1 MQSRPKRARKVRED
15 AARFAFDQPH
25 PDQQPN
31 GDEERFPDR
40 IGSYSKGLPHDDRG
54 EVDGDAYQALL
65 TAVESGDPADFEAIP
80 LGDPSSCPSELGRRL
95 VNPQSGFAFDLEG
108 PDAQALALPPAP
120 RLDSAEEAGEMAELY
135 WMALLRDVDFED
147 YATDATAAEAAADL
161 SRFSDFRGPK
171 EGGKVT
177 PGTLFR
183 GFTPGDV
190 AGPFVSQFLLRDF
203 DYGTLRVSQR
213 EQRAKPGVDYVTDPA
228 EWLRIQNGCDP
239 GVSRMKQLELDED
252 GNPVRRYIRNGR
264 DVATYVHFD
273 ALYEAYLNACLILLG
288 SPPAEDPRAQTAPFD
303 AGNPYVGPSTQEGFG
318 TFGPPHVLSLV
329 CEVATR
335 ALKAVWWQKW
345 GVHRRLRPEEFGGR
359 VQRVKTGA
367 ADYPIGEEL
376 LGSPVLDRVNEGFG
390 SYLLPL
396 AFPEGSPTH
405 PSYGAGHATV
415 AGACVTILKAWFDE
429 SVAIADLFTPVVAN
443 PAGDGLDEFTGP
455 DAGELTVG
463 GELNKVAANVAI
475 ARNMAG
481 VHWRSDY
488 TESLR
493 LGERVAIQILE
504 EQAPTY
510 NERFSFTLT
519 TFDGESVTIDNE
531 SGGGGG
537 SGRFESAG
545 ESEEAE
551 ERVGAG

>member
-1 MQSRPKRARKVRED
+1 MESRRERARAIRD
-15 AARFAFDQPH
+15 GAARFAFDQPH
-25 PDQQPN
+25 QTPETN
-31 GDEERFPDR
+31 GDEDRLANR
-40 IGSYSKGLPHDDRG
+40 IGSYSKGLPHDERG
-54 EVDGDAYQALL
+54 EVEGSAYDALL
-65 TAVESGDPADFEAIP
+65 KAVRSGDPADFDAIP
-80 LGDPSSCPSELGRRL
+80 LGDPGGCPSGRGRRL

-108 PDAQALALPPAP
+108 PDPQSLTIPPAP
-120 RLDSAEEAGEMAELY
+120 AFDSAEEAAEIAELY
-135 WMALLRDVDFED
+135 WMALLRDVHFSD
-147 YATDATAAEAAADL
+147 YESDSTAAGAAADL

-171 EGGKVT
+171 DGGAVT

-213 EQRAKPGVDYVTDPA
+213 EQTGKPGVDYVTDPA

-239 GVSRMKQLELDED
+239 GVPRSEQLELGPGGE
-252 GNPVRRYIRNGR
+252 PVRRYARNAR
-264 DVATYVHFD
+264 DLATYVHFD
-273 ALYEAYLNACLILLG
+273 ALYEAYLNACLILLE
-288 SPPAEDPRAQTAPFD
+288 SPPAEDPNAGGTAPFD
-303 AGNPYVGPSTQEGFG
+303 QGNPYVRSSTQEGFG
-318 TFGPPHVLSLV
+318 TFGPPHILSLV

-359 VQRVKTGA
+359 VQQVRNEGA
-367 ADYPIGEEL
+367 DHPVNREL
-376 LGSPVLDRVNEGFG
+376 LDSPVLDEVESRFG
-390 SYLLPL
+390 SALLPL
-396 AFPEGSPTH
+396 AFPEGSPIH

-415 AGACVTILKAWFDE
+415 AGACVTTLKAWFDE
-429 SVAIADLFTPVVAN
+429 SVKIRDLFDPVVAS
-443 PAGDGLDEFTGP
+443 ADGDAVEPFTGD

-463 GELNKVAANVAI
+463 GELNKIAANVAI
-475 ARNMAG
+475 GRNMAG

-510 NERFSFTLT
+510 NERFSLTLT
-519 TFDGESVTIDNE
+519 TFDGDSVMIDN
-531 SGGGGG
+531 S
-537 SGRFESAG
+537 SGRPTN
-545 ESEEAE
+545 
-551 ERVGAG
+551 